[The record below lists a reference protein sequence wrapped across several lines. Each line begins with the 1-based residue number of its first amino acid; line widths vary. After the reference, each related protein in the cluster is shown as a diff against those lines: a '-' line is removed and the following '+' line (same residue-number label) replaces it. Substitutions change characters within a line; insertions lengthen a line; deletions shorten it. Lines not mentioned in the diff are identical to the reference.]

1 MLRAEVVSREGS
13 LPQVAWRW
21 EPETDI
27 LSGSCRVPA
36 SGQRAEAVEL
46 SGPDGA
52 VVVLDVV
59 DQDLC
64 GLDIVIWPDVETIAD
79 LVPPAPTLEGR
90 VRLPPGVGAQ
100 QVELEL
106 ALRVDGPERTFH
118 LRFGPS
124 RAARVV
130 RVADHFLVEVD
141 ADGLLAGCWLTH
153 VPPFPSE
160 E

>member
-13 LPQVAWRW
+13 LPHVSWRW

-27 LSGSCRVPA
+27 LSGSCRRPA

-59 DQDLC
+59 DQELC
-64 GLDIVIWPDVETIAD
+64 GLDIVIWPDVETIAE
-79 LVPPAPTLEGR
+79 LVPPAPSTEGW
-90 VRLPPGVGAQ
+90 VRLALATGAPSE
-100 QVELEL
+100 ELEL

-118 LRFGPS
+118 LRFGPP

-141 ADGLLAGCWLTH
+141 ADGLVAGCWLTH